1 MQSSKGNWRVGS
13 VLAFSL
19 FLASSQA
26 GFPQQQEQEKQTQAQ
41 PASQP
46 SPAKPTESAA
56 KPPLSPE
63 QRAWQ
68 VLSDA
73 VKDRRSL
80 HRQNAILAAS
90 TLPLWMRATR
100 IVENGLHDKDA
111 DVRRVAATA
120 LGEMKFRHS
129 IQLLQVALDDNSA
142 AVRFAAAQSL
152 WKMGDQSGRKVLL
165 SILEGDASAS
175 SGALKEGLQGANNK
189 LHDPNALALMG
200 INEASGAFLGPFS
213 MGIVMAE
220 HLAKDKSAPGRVLS
234 ASLLAS
240 DHDPRSVRDLDE
252 ALGDSNWAVQA
263 AAAKALAQHP
273 CKQLI
278 GDLEPLL
285 DDKRDEVKLTAAAS
299 ILRIAASTRSGP
311 ERNGECELLHHD
323 AAGKPLQASADEKIP
338 RKGPERK

>member
-1 MQSSKGNWRVGS
+1 
-13 VLAFSL
+13 
-19 FLASSQA
+19 
-26 GFPQQQEQEKQTQAQ
+26 
-41 PASQP
+41 
-46 SPAKPTESAA
+46 
-56 KPPLSPE
+56 
-63 QRAWQ
+63 
-68 VLSDA
+68 
-73 VKDRRSL
+73 
-80 HRQNAILAAS
+80 
-90 TLPLWMRATR
+90 MRATR
-100 IVENGLHDKDA
+100 IVENGLHDKDV

-129 IQLLQVALDDNSA
+129 IPLLQVALDDNSA

-165 SILEGDASAS
+165 GILEGDTSAS
-175 SGALKEGLQGANNK
+175 PGALKQGLQGANNK

-240 DHDPRSVRDLDE
+240 DHDPRSIRDLDE
-252 ALGDSNWAVQA
+252 ALGDSSWTVQA

-285 DDKRDEVKLTAAAS
+285 DNKRDEVKLTAAAS

-311 ERNGECELLHHD
+311 EQNNECELLHHD
-323 AAGKPLQASADEKIP
+323 AAGRPLQASADDKIP